1 MRTWKAHTTVMA
13 RPEAVLA
20 VLTDP
25 AACARW
31 APVPF
36 DVEGLDAPRLV
47 AGSRARVSGRL
58 AGRVVGFDVEVHEA
72 DRARVSLAASGP
84 VGFDVAYDLLAAGD
98 GSEVRASV
106 RVRPGSGL
114 TGRLIAHATDALL
127 AAGALD
133 TAVSRIAREAAIT

>member
-1 MRTWKAHTTVMA
+1 MSIWKAQTTVMA
-13 RPEAVLA
+13 RPEAVLD

-25 AACARW
+25 RACARW

-36 DVEGLDAPRLV
+36 DVEGLNAPRLV

-58 AGRVVGFDVEVHEA
+58 AGRQVGFDVEVHEA
-72 DRARVSLAASGP
+72 HHGRLSLAASGP
-84 VGFDVAYDLLAAGD
+84 VGLDVDYELLAAGR

-106 RVRPGSGL
+106 CVRPGSGL
-114 TGRLIAHATDALL
+114 TGRLIAHATDALF

-133 TAVSRIAREAAIT
+133 AAIARIAREATSH

>member
-1 MRTWKAHTTVMA
+1 MRTWNAHTTVMA
-13 RPEAVLA
+13 RPEAVLD

-25 AACARW
+25 EACVRW
-31 APVPF
+31 APVAF
-36 DVEGLDAPRLV
+36 DVEGLDSPRLV
-47 AGSRARVSGRL
+47 AGSRARVVGRL
-58 AGRVVGFDVEVHEA
+58 AGRSVGFDVEVHEA
-72 DRARVSLAASGP
+72 DHRRLSLAASGP
-84 VGFDVAYDLLAAGD
+84 VGLDVAYDLVAAGP

-133 TAVSRIAREAAIT
+133 TAIAGIAREAAIA

>member
-1 MRTWKAHTTVMA
+1 MRTWNAHTTVMA
-13 RPEAVLA
+13 RPEAVLD

-25 AACARW
+25 HACVRW
-31 APVPF
+31 APVAF
-36 DVEGLDAPRLV
+36 DVEGLDSPRLV

-58 AGRVVGFDVEVHEA
+58 AGRQVGFDVEVHEA
-72 DRARVSLAASGP
+72 DHRRLALAASGP
-84 VGFDVAYDLLAAGD
+84 VGLDVAYDLVAAGP

-133 TAVSRIAREAAIT
+133 TAIAGIAREAAIH